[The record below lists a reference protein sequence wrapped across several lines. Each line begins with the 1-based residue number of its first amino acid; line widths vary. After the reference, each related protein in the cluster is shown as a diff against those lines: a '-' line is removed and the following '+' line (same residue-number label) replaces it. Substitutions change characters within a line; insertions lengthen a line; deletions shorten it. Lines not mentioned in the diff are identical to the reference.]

1 MSNELLAIIADEAQ
15 NFQSR
20 LALLGIQCKCWTKG
34 LHIMLE
40 VCRVD
45 GVRRVYS
52 MTLHP
57 EIGLTPAYHLRKMI
71 QSTILQN
78 LAHKMIVGDE

>member
-1 MSNELLAIIADEAQ
+1 MNDELMAIVADEAQ

-20 LALLGIQCKCWTKG
+20 LALIGIQCKCWAKG
-34 LHIMLE
+34 LHVMLE
-40 VCRVD
+40 VCRID
-45 GVRRVYS
+45 GVCRVYS

-71 QSTILQN
+71 QSTIIQE
-78 LAHKMIVGDE
+78 LAHKMIVGE